1 MPVTKPDYDIL
12 IIGGG
17 LVGACLAGLLAAE
30 RNLASLRIG
39 LIEAQ
44 PPSQPPTGDIDI
56 RVSAISRASQA
67 TLARAGGWQLLP
79 PAHISPY
86 AEMVVWDAAGQPHG
100 QGSVHFSADA
110 TSEPDLGS
118 IVENRQLQWAL
129 YSSPLLRDRVTLLRA
144 SLAALAFDPASAIA
158 TANLADGRR
167 ITARLIVGADGA
179 ASRSRSL
186 AGIEVTSRPYDQSAV
201 VTHVRTERPHRQ
213 TAWQRFLSDGPVALL
228 PLADGRS
235 SIVWTT
241 TPDHA
246 TRLVEMPTE
255 EFERELVAATDGVFG
270 RIELAAPRARFP
282 LQLMH
287 AREYCRLGFV
297 LVGDAAHAVHPLA
310 GQGVN
315 LGFADCAAL
324 VATLAEAAAVSSTGW
339 ADRRWLRRYERWRKS
354 DNWLAAGVIDGLGR
368 LFGNSDPRVGALRR
382 AGLDLVDRSGLA
394 KRLLIGRATR

>member
-1 MPVTKPDYDIL
+1 MAVAKPDYDIL

-17 LVGACLAGLLAAE
+17 LVGACLAGLLATE
-30 RNLASLRIG
+30 RTLASLRIG

-44 PPSQPPTGDIDI
+44 LPSQPPAGDIDI

-67 TLARAGGWQLLP
+67 VLRQAGGWQLLS
-79 PAHISPY
+79 ATHVSPY
-86 AEMVVWDAAGQPHG
+86 TDMVVWDAAGQPDG
-100 QGSVHFSADA
+100 KGSVHFSAAA

-129 YSSPLLRDRVTLLRA
+129 YSAQSLRERVTLLRA
-144 SLAALAFDPASAIA
+144 NLAELTFDAAGIA
-158 TANLADGRR
+158 TAMLADGRR
-167 ITARLIVGADGA
+167 LTARLSVGADGA
-179 ASRSRSL
+179 ASQSRSL

-213 TAWQRFLSDGPVALL
+213 TAWQRFLPDGPVALL
-228 PLADGRS
+228 PLADGRT

-246 TRLVEMPTE
+246 TRLVEMPAD
-255 EFERELVAATDGVFG
+255 EFERELHAATDGVLG

-287 AREYCRLGFV
+287 AREYCRAGFV

-324 VATLAEAAAVSSTGW
+324 VAILAEAVAASPTGW

-368 LFGNSDPRVGALRR
+368 LFAHSDPRVGTLRR
-382 AGLDLVDRSGLA
+382 AGLGFVDRSGLA
-394 KRLLIGRATR
+394 KRLLISRATR